1 MSRAKHKG
9 AHEAGAVHD
18 ESVVDAVPAENDYP
32 RRRTHVEK
40 PALPS
45 IGYRAGKR
53 SSKGGKQARRAA
65 TTARVKAE
73 VSETA
78 GSVGRIITGGLKK
91 LGIGL
96 GAILVL
102 ALVFILVATGI
113 NEAARFLAKRHAA
126 NQNTPAAVKERAKDN
141 LLIIGTDG
149 INGADFLA
157 IRLDEKTEQVFGVA
171 VPDGAFMEVPG
182 QGFER
187 VGDSYRAGPEVSLAA
202 ISNYLTVPFE
212 NYIVVSKQAYQDALT
227 EQSMVGLMAAAT
239 KSNLSAQDRADL
251 GAFMDKVT
259 TDKVA
264 LVPLPVKQIN
274 LGEQMYFEPQREQVA
289 DLLLQWWGV
298 KIGSDEGVIRAIVY
312 NGAGTPGLAGEVA
325 QQLIKA
331 GVRVVDTKNADKF
344 DYKETL
350 IVVQDGDLD
359 AGATV
364 KEVLGTGKIVDQPSD
379 QDVADII
386 IIVGQ
391 DWKPSKG

>member
-18 ESVVDAVPAENDYP
+18 ESVVDAVPTDNDYP

-65 TTARVKAE
+65 TAARVKAE

-78 GSVGRIITGGLKK
+78 GSVGRVITGGLKK

-157 IRLDEKTEQVFGVA
+157 VRLDEKTEQVFGVA

-331 GVRVVDTKNADKF
+331 GVRVIDTKNADKF